1 MYEFWSLKTGLFNV
15 YYFRKLLQRIFHY
28 HGEKPRNFSLI
39 ASLGSLSNDDGAG
52 RQRERYK
59 SNRFR
64 FLAKQQLCT
73 YITLFCTFLCSHCTT
88 TTWKCLITFCRGRG
102 HKATTFFLASC
113 SELRYSLLELTKR
126 NAKIWRVK
134 PGRINAIKLEAARL
148 HDFSDVFVAVAFV
161 LA

>member
-28 HGEKPRNFSLI
+28 HGGKPRNFSLI

-64 FLAKQQLCT
+64 FLAKQQPCT
-73 YITLFCTFLCSHCTT
+73 YTTLFCTFLYRHCTT
-88 TTWKCLITFCRGRG
+88 TTWKCFVEDVDTRQRLSY
-102 HKATTFFLASC
+102 SC
-113 SELRYSLLELTKR
+113 SELRYSLLESTKR

-134 PGRINAIKLEAARL
+134 RDRISAIKLEAARL
-148 HDFSDVFVAVAFV
+148 HDFSDVFVAVAV
-161 LA
+161 VVA